1 MAQATH
7 AYIIIEDQ
15 TVSGVLENPDE
26 LDNVE
31 RSCNLSV
38 FRIQELV
45 KWSKALSRNVIIP
58 MTFFAKWRRKMT
70 FADQH
75 RFIAA
80 QKAKIHTQREFIR
93 LLERHREDAEIVQME
108 KEILDS
114 MMRTLNSA
122 SSHLRSVMERASRA
136 QKRRF
141 FSRDNSIMHFA

>member
-1 MAQATH
+1 M
-7 AYIIIEDQ
+7 E
-15 TVSGVLENPDE
+15 E
-26 LDNVE
+26 
-31 RSCNLSV
+31 
-38 FRIQELV
+38 
-45 KWSKALSRNVIIP
+45 
-58 MTFFAKWRRKMT
+58 KMT

-93 LLERHREDAEIVQME
+93 LLERQREDAEIVQME

-122 SSHLRSVMERASRA
+122 SSHLRSIMERASQV

-141 FSRDNSIMHFA
+141 FSRDNRSRISLELS